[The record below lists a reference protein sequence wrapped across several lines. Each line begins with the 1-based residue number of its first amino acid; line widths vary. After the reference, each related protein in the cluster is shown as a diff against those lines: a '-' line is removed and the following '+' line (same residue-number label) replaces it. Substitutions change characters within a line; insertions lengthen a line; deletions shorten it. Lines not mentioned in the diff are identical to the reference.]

1 MWHEPEGRG
10 LILGF
15 IGIITAGTIFYATF
29 EDWSLVSALYFTVVM
44 LTTVGFGDLHPTTDF
59 TRMITVVFIVVGVA
73 FILGFLNFIMSR
85 TMQRRAEEK
94 FGKEI
99 NIGLVP
105 AVEVKPIEESP
116 KTGSE
121 EADDPG

>member
-15 IGIITAGTIFYATF
+15 IGIITAGTIFYAIF
-29 EDWSLVSALYFTVVM
+29 EDWSVISALYFTVVM
-44 LTTVGFGDLHPTTDF
+44 LTTVGFGDFHPTTDF
-59 TRMITVVFIVVGVA
+59 TRIVTVFFIVVGVA

-85 TMQRRAEEK
+85 TMQRRAEDK

-99 NIGLVP
+99 NIGSVP
-105 AVEVKPIEESP
+105 AVEVKPIEERP

-121 EADDPG
+121 KADDPG